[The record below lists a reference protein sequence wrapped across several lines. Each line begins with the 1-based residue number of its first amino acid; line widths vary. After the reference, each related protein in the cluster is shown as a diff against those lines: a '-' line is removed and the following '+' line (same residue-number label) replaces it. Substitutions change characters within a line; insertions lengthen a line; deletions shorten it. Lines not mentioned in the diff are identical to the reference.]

1 MKRSLDQLGEVADR
15 LKVPVICAGDIF
27 DRWNSPPELIN
38 FAIRNLPDM
47 FAVPGQH
54 DLPLHRLDLVHKS
67 AYDTLVLA
75 GKIKTIPAGGI
86 TITDG
91 LSAHGFGWGEEIGE
105 PYGGCGVDIAVVHQ
119 FIWVGAC
126 GYPGVSEDSHLK
138 QTLKKLKSYDVA
150 VFGDN
155 HKGFLAGKVLNC
167 GTFFRRKSDEIDY
180 RPTIGI
186 LYSSG
191 EIVREKLDTT
201 GEYMETTVSPGALPD
216 GDFKVF
222 IDELSRL
229 TSDPLNYTESM
240 KRAIDECPSAGVRS
254 VLEEVLG

>member
-1 MKRSLDQLGEVADR
+1 MKRSLDQLGGVADR
-15 LKVPVICAGDIF
+15 LEVPIICAGDIF
-27 DRWNSPPELIN
+27 DRWNSSPELVN

-47 FAVPGQH
+47 WAVPGQH
-54 DLPLHRLDLVHKS
+54 DLPLHRMDLVHKS

-75 GKIKTIPAGGI
+75 KKITTIPVGGV
-86 TITDG
+86 TISDD
-91 LSAHGFGWGEEIGE
+91 LSAHGFGWGEEITDPHGSH
-105 PYGGCGVDIAVVHQ
+105 GVGLAVVHQ
-119 FIWVGAC
+119 FIWTGSY
-126 GYPGVSEDSHLK
+126 GYPGASEDSHLK
-138 QTLKKLKSYDVA
+138 QMSKKLKGYDAA

-155 HKGFLAGKVLNC
+155 HKGFLVGKVLNC

-186 LYSSG
+186 LYNSG
-191 EIVREKLDTT
+191 EIVREELDTT
-201 GEYMETTVSPGALPD
+201 GEYMETTTSPGASPD
-216 GDFKVF
+216 GDFKTF

-240 KRAIDECPSAGVRS
+240 KRAMDECPRAGVRS